1 MSTASLSLTSRK
13 EFLKK
18 IESLKKHGHS
28 SYEVYNDFML
38 YAYNKLNRY
47 SLFNP
52 SQAFVAHKF
61 VDYSSVYDELI
72 TISEDGLEKLDCD
85 FFGEIMGELGT
96 LDKKYSGQCFTPF
109 SVSYMCAKMVL
120 GDLRETVE
128 NSGRLT
134 IDEPAAGS
142 GGMILAACRHAED
155 LGIPRHSIAFRA
167 TELSFNVYLALAV
180 QCNLAGVAAV
190 CINGNTLSLEHY
202 NHTCTQG
209 LMISTQGWDLFRD
222 QCLAD
227 FSGVPEKEKEI
238 MKK

>member
-1 MSTASLSLTSRK
+1 MNTIQK

-18 IESLKKHGHS
+18 LQSLKHHGYS

-38 YAYNKLNRY
+38 YTYNKLNRY
-47 SLFNP
+47 SVFNP
-52 SQAFVAHKF
+52 SQKLA
-61 VDYSSVYDELI
+61 DYRFSDFANVYDELI
-72 TISEDGLEKLDCD
+72 TLSEDGLEHLDCD

-109 SVSYMCAKMVL
+109 NVSYMCAKMVL
-120 GDLRETVE
+120 GDLKETLE
-128 NSGRLT
+128 KSGRLN

-142 GGMILAACRHAED
+142 GGMILAACKYAEE
-155 LGIPRHSIAFRA
+155 LGIRRHNLLFRA
-167 TELSFNVYLALAV
+167 TELSFNVYLTLAV

-209 LMISTQGWDLFRD
+209 LMVATQGWGLFRD

-227 FSGVPEKEKEI
+227 FSGVYEKEKETVQNG
-238 MKK
+238 